1 MSAGFGTMFMNIE
14 EPMYTWLWDE
24 AHVTARMRLFA
35 QGGTDEWGGG
45 GVEGEDLPPA
55 PANVT
60 AKPGNGRVILTW
72 DAVPDARYYN
82 VYYLTSKG
90 VQIKFSDLTRPVA
103 SADDFKFRIG
113 VTKEKGNCI
122 EGPSAPYL
130 HEDLANGTCYHYV
143 VTAVT
148 EKGESA
154 ESQEVMAVPAPYLVV
169 MHFGTEGV
177 DDGEFKS
184 PTGLALDKDGNIYV
198 ADTDNHSIQKFDKE
212 GKFISRWGSEPS
224 SAEGGFYYPR
234 GLATGPDGEVYVAD
248 SGNNRIQRLG
258 SDGTVMHAWGKFG
271 FAWRGADM
279 GKFDVPWGLATD
291 KEGNLYVSD
300 TSNARVQKFQHD
312 GTPVMKW
319 GRDGSFDGAFFFPR
333 GIAIDFVGNVFVADE
348 GNHRIQ
354 KFDAR
359 GSFLAKWGKEGGG
372 PGQFKSPWGIACDAL
387 GNVYVVDSGNH
398 RIQKFDGNGTFL
410 CSWGNRGMYEGQL
423 NYPSGIAVDRE
434 GFVYVVDSG
443 NNRILKYKPTE
454 EELAKTEQANV
465 KALSGLP
472 APRSLAAKAGDTEVT
487 LSWMQVPDAV
497 SYNLYFYTATGV
509 TKEMGTRIEG
519 VTSPFVHTGLTNE
532 TPYYYALS
540 AVYGDGHE
548 SELSAEITALP
559 VLIDITAPQNPY
571 ASINHVAFMTNS
583 PEVMLTIS
591 ANDVDTGVAAYFV
604 SESPMSPSAGV
615 PGWVDVTPAHKFG
628 ATVPFILSPGD
639 GQKTIYVWFKDVDHN
654 VSSPASAS
662 ILLNT
667 SGYLCVSKWGKPGR
681 GASLLH
687 GGEFMTPLYGVA
699 VDQQGCLFVVDNG
712 NNRIQKFENNGS
724 FIILWGN
731 FGSANGNFHN
741 PTCIACDAKGD
752 VFVVDTNNHRVQKFD
767 GKLGGYLMKFGSRGN
782 GEGQFSSPWGIAVD
796 RVRGY
801 IYVVDSAN
809 FRVQKFDPSGEF
821 IMQWGSFGNNDGQ
834 FYFPRGIAIDPSD
847 GAVYVV
853 DMGNHRI
860 QKFDTGTNVLPQLL
874 LKIGGGL
881 GPGHAS
887 SPQAQEPGQ
896 FRSPWGVVVDGNG
909 DLYVSDTGNQRV
921 QKFDREGNLLTQ
933 WGGFGNAD
941 GQFNF
946 PYGIAVDSRGSVFV
960 VDSANSRVQQFMP
973 ADEGGERLREV
984 AADAAQAIREQASQS
999 HVR

>member
-1 MSAGFGTMFMNIE
+1 MNIS
-14 EPMYTWLWDE
+14 LWNKIP
-24 AHVTARMRLFA
+24 VTAKYSLFA
-35 QGGTDEWGGG
+35 QPTTDEWGSGG
-45 GVEGEDLPPA
+45 GAAGEELPPA
-55 PANVT
+55 PENVA
-60 AKPGNGRVILTW
+60 AKPGNARVTLTW
-72 DAVPDARYYN
+72 DPVPGAMYYN

-103 SADDFKFRIG
+103 APEDFKAKMG

-122 EGPSAPYL
+122 EGPSSPYL

-154 ESQEVMAVPAPYLVV
+154 ESLEVVAIPAPYLVAMV
-169 MHFGTEGV
+169 FGTEGV

-184 PTGLALDKDGNIYV
+184 PTGIALDKDGHIYV

-234 GLATGPDGEVYVAD
+234 GLAIGPDGEVYVAD
-248 SGNNRIQRLG
+248 SGNNRVQRLG
-258 SDGTVMHAWGKFG
+258 PDGTVMHAWGKFG
-271 FAWRGADM
+271 FAWRGADI
-279 GKFDVPWGLATD
+279 GKFDVPWGIATD
-291 KEGNLYVSD
+291 KEGNLFVSD
-300 TSNARVQKFQHD
+300 TSNSRIQKFQHD

-319 GRDGSFDGAFFFPR
+319 GRDGSFDGAFFYPR
-333 GIAIDFVGNVFVADE
+333 GIAIDFVGNVYVADE

-359 GSFLAKWGKEGGG
+359 GSFLAKWGKEGSG

-387 GNVYVVDSGNH
+387 GHVYVVDSANH

-410 CSWGNRGMYEGQL
+410 CSWGNRGIHEGQL
-423 NYPSGIAVDRE
+423 NFPSGIAVDKE
-434 GFVYVVDSG
+434 GNVYVVDSG
-443 NNRILKYKPTE
+443 NNRVVKYKPTE
-454 EELAKTEQANV
+454 EELAKTEQS
-465 KALSGLP
+465 KAPQSTETP

-487 LSWMQVPDAV
+487 LSWMTVPKAV
-497 SYNLYFYTATGV
+497 SYNLYFHTAAGV
-509 TKEMGTRIEG
+509 TKESGTRIEG
-519 VTSPFVHTGLTNE
+519 VTSPFVHSGLTND
-532 TPYYYALS
+532 TPYFYRLS
-540 AVYGDGHE
+540 AVHENGQE
-548 SELSAEITALP
+548 SELSGEVNATP
-559 VLIDITAPQNPY
+559 VLIDMTAPQNPY
-571 ASINHVAFMTNS
+571 ASINHVAFMTSS
-583 PEVMLTIS
+583 PEVMVTIS

-615 PGWVDVTPAHKFG
+615 PGWVDVTPPVYKFG
-628 ATVPFILSPGD
+628 ATIPFILSPGD
-639 GQKTIYVWFKDVDHN
+639 GQKTIYVWFKDADNNISV
-654 VSSPASAS
+654 PATAS

-687 GGEFMTPLYGVA
+687 GGEFMSPLYGLT
-699 VDQQGCLFVVDNG
+699 VDQQGSLFVVDNG
-712 NNRIQKFENNGS
+712 NNRIQKFENNGT

-731 FGSANGNFHN
+731 FGSANANFHN
-741 PTCIACDAKGD
+741 PTGIACDPKGD
-752 VFVVDTNNHRVQKFD
+752 VYVVDTNNHRVQKFD

-782 GEGQFSSPWGIAVD
+782 GEGQFSAPWGIAID

-801 IYVVDSAN
+801 VYVVDSAN
-809 FRVQKFDPSGEF
+809 FRVQKFDLNGEF
-821 IMQWGSFGNNDGQ
+821 IMQWGSFGNSDGQ
-834 FYFPRGIAIDPSD
+834 FYFPRGIAVDPAD

-860 QKFDTGTNVLPQLL
+860 QKFDTSTNVLPQLL

-887 SPQAQEPGQ
+887 NPQAQEPGQ
-896 FRSPWGVVVDGNG
+896 FRSPWGVVVDGRG
-909 DLYVSDTGNQRV
+909 DVYITDTGNHRV
-921 QKFDREGNLLTQ
+921 QKFDREGNFITQ
-933 WGGFGNAD
+933 WGGFGNQD

-946 PYGIAVDSRGSVFV
+946 PYGIAVDGRGSVFV

-973 ADEGGERLREV
+973 AEEGGERLQEL
-984 AADAAQAIREQASQS
+984 AADAADAVRDQAGQPQ
-999 HVR
+999 VR